1 MEHKLKWLTSLSQK
15 ARKPEVDLT
24 VPPRWSTALPGRQQ
38 VPNPAE
44 TSGAERGNPVSSP
57 AREGEPQGDLMEVRA
72 WDVGKSEGRSV
83 MERIRVSTS
92 PGTKVSPRP
101 TGAFSRESME
111 NTLNG
116 KSKERWRWFDHPPV
130 QPLLWPS
137 QSLVPTMLVSRR
149 LSREGQLGR
158 SRDRPLRCLSR
169 MRGNSHVRFL
179 EGLGGRKAPWPTRR
193 RQELCKSEC

>member
-1 MEHKLKWLTSLSQK
+1 ME
-15 ARKPEVDLT
+15 
-24 VPPRWSTALPGRQQ
+24 
-38 VPNPAE
+38 
-44 TSGAERGNPVSSP
+44 
-57 AREGEPQGDLMEVRA
+57 MRA

-83 MERIRVSTS
+83 MERIRVSTL

-130 QPLLWPS
+130 QPLLWRV

-149 LSREGQLGR
+149 LFREGNRVDLG
-158 SRDRPLRCLSR
+158 SAFE
-169 MRGNSHVRFL
+169 VL
-179 EGLGGRKAPWPTRR
+179 EPCAGKLACTTK
-193 RQELCKSEC
+193 

>member
-1 MEHKLKWLTSLSQK
+1 MVTPYLL
-15 ARKPEVDLT
+15 
-24 VPPRWSTALPGRQQ
+24 
-38 VPNPAE
+38 
-44 TSGAERGNPVSSP
+44 
-57 AREGEPQGDLMEVRA
+57 PQGELMEVRA
-72 WDVGKSEGRSV
+72 WDVGRSEGRSV

-130 QPLLWPS
+130 QPLLWRV

-149 LSREGQLGR
+149 LFRKGQPGSIKGSAFEVLEPYAGKLAR
-158 SRDRPLRCLSR
+158 TVLR
-169 MRGNSHVRFL
+169 GA
-179 EGLGGRKAPWPTRR
+179 GGP
-193 RQELCKSEC
+193 

>member
-1 MEHKLKWLTSLSQK
+1 MVTPYLL
-15 ARKPEVDLT
+15 
-24 VPPRWSTALPGRQQ
+24 
-38 VPNPAE
+38 
-44 TSGAERGNPVSSP
+44 
-57 AREGEPQGDLMEVRA
+57 PQGELMEVRA

-130 QPLLWPS
+130 QPLLWRV

-149 LSREGQLGR
+149 LFREGNRIDLGSVFEVLEPYAGKLAR
-158 SRDRPLRCLSR
+158 TVLR
-169 MRGNSHVRFL
+169 GA
-179 EGLGGRKAPWPTRR
+179 GGP
-193 RQELCKSEC
+193 